1 LASSTAAWGGK
12 TLSAQADR
20 PLAGQCALVT
30 GGARRIGREIA
41 LTLAR
46 AGADV
51 AFTYLKSETDAEQ
64 TRAALS
70 KTGVRGF
77 AIRCDLRDVKSIKT
91 LAAEATTKL
100 GRLDLLVNNAGAYE
114 TVDFDQ
120 ISPEQWDVMFDVN
133 VRAAFFIS
141 QACAKQLRARKGRI
155 INIGSLGGIRPWAT
169 HAHYCASK
177 AALHMLTQ
185 SAAKALAPEVKVN
198 CIAPGMID
206 QGESAR
212 GSDVLEHF
220 AAKTPVQRNGTAI
233 DVAQSVLFL
242 ATCPDFIT
250 GQILSVDGGL
260 GLV

>member
-1 LASSTAAWGGK
+1 
-12 TLSAQADR
+12 
-20 PLAGQCALVT
+20 
-30 GGARRIGREIA
+30 
-41 LTLAR
+41 
-46 AGADV
+46 V
-51 AFTYLKSETDAEQ
+51 AFTYLKSGNDAEQ
-64 TRAALS
+64 TTAALS
-70 KTGVRGF
+70 KSGIRTF
-77 AIRCDLRDVKSIKT
+77 AICCDLRDVKSIETCAKQ
-91 LAAEATTKL
+91 AMSKL

-114 TVDFDQ
+114 TVSFGELT
-120 ISPEQWDVMFDVN
+120 PEQWDAMFDVN
-133 VRAAFFIS
+133 VRGAFFMS
-141 QACAKQLRARKGRI
+141 QACAKELRACKGRI
-155 INIGSLGGIRPWAT
+155 VNIGSLGGIRPWAT

-212 GSDVLEHF
+212 GSEVLENF
-220 AAKTPVQRNGTAI
+220 AAKTPAQRNGTAA

-250 GQILSVDGGL
+250 GQILVVDGGL

>member
-1 LASSTAAWGGK
+1 MAGK
-12 TLSAQADR
+12 
-20 PLAGQCALVT
+20 CALVT
-30 GGARRIGREIA
+30 GGARRIGKEIA

-51 AFTYLKSETDAEQ
+51 AFTYLKSGKDAEQ
-64 TRAALS
+64 TNAALAKS
-70 KTGVRGF
+70 GVRTF
-77 AIRCDLRDVKSIKT
+77 SIRCDLRDVKSIEPC
-91 LAAEATTKL
+91 AGEAIAKL
-100 GRLDLLVNNAGAYE
+100 GRLDLLINNAGAYE
-114 TVDFDQ
+114 TVSFEE
-120 ISPEQWDVMFDVN
+120 IMPEQWDAMFDVN
-133 VRAAFFIS
+133 VRAAFFMS
-141 QACAKQLRARKGRI
+141 QACAKELRAHKGRI
-155 INIGSLGGIRPWAT
+155 VNIGSLGGIRPWAT

-185 SAAKALAPEVKVN
+185 SAAKALAPEIKVN

-212 GSDVLEHF
+212 GSEVLENF
-220 AAKTPVQRNGTAI
+220 AVKTPVQRNGTAA

-250 GQILSVDGGL
+250 GQILAVDGGL